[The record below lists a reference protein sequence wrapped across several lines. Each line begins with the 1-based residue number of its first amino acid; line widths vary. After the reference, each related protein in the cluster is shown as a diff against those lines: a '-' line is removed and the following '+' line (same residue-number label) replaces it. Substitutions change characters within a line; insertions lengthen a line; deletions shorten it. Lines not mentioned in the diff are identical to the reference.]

1 MWILVLRSLGVLN
14 LLFLDSLGL
23 DVFCLLIL
31 FGRWF
36 RDETSPPKTNH
47 SAARCA
53 VCPSI
58 RRDPLFFLERMKQNG
73 SKSSQV
79 RGSNRKEPL
88 DSREVCCLDL
98 DLGAADD
105 DDSWL
110 TDCNSRKPYGKKG

>member
-1 MWILVLRSLGVLN
+1 MWIFVLRTLGVLN

-23 DVFCLLIL
+23 DVFFAGL
-31 FGRWF
+31 FYLVDGL
-36 RDETSPPKTNH
+36 ETRQAHLKLTIVRR
-47 SAARCA
+47 AA
-53 VCPSI
+53 PSVHPSDVI
-58 RRDPLFFLERMKQNG
+58 HFFFSRGRMKQNG

-105 DDSWL
+105 DDDSWL
-110 TDCNSRKPYGKKG
+110 AD